1 MFIVMG
7 GVCQIFLAKWEPL
20 YSKWLEPW
28 SVVRGE
34 GECGVKSDT
43 REVDRDG
50 GLGGK

>member
-1 MFIVMG
+1 MFIIMG

-28 SVVRGE
+28 SVARE
-34 GECGVKSDT
+34 GGDRGVKSDN

-50 GLGGK
+50 RMGGK